1 MFPETG
7 LPEMPILGNL
17 EGIERGPGSFG
28 APALTLSYSV
38 HAELGGLLSFYPFSA
53 DVQTPKRSLSTPF
66 TAAAWDAPQVGIRV
80 SSCHEDG

>member
-1 MFPETG
+1 VFPETG
-7 LPEMPILGNL
+7 LPEMPILGNF
-17 EGIERGPGSFG
+17 EGIERGPESFG